1 MRKVNSCIK
10 LHQKRRTSLLSYK
23 LRVSAKIQ
31 RDRIIHKKFGNLEQ
45 FDDTVQL
52 EGSTKKRTLQPNYK
66 RKRDINMRKV
76 NGCIKLHQKRRRS
89 LLSFKKLSAKIQR
102 DRIICK
108 RFRNIKQIDDQHEGN
123 TKKCTLQDF
132 MNKMEQRR
140 NTPSIKN
147 WTNYNFR
154 TLSLTKGSMC
164 GYMSEPM
171 KGIEKKD
178 FTEYKDIDWIRRKGT
193 QVTAYEP
200 MDWTPEFTQRIE
212 GSNVKAHAQMD
223 WTSEFP

>member
-23 LRVSAKIQ
+23 LRV
-31 RDRIIHKKFGNLEQ
+31 
-45 FDDTVQL
+45 
-52 EGSTKKRTLQPNYK
+52 
-66 RKRDINMRKV
+66 
-76 NGCIKLHQKRRRS
+76 
-89 LLSFKKLSAKIQR
+89 SAKIQR